1 MMIKLTNQMYKL
13 FLARR
18 RWVARAKGVE
28 LGRHV
33 RLGPGVDFN
42 LSGSYRNTLRVA
54 GGRGQIRIGDQGWI
68 EKGAVLWA
76 FDGAIRT
83 GTNVFLGPYVTI
95 YGHGGVEIGDQ
106 TLVSMH
112 STILSSNH
120 AVPEKG
126 KEIRAQPDILLPTKI
141 GRDCWIGANAVIL
154 GGVTI
159 GDGCVVGAGAVVT
172 KDLPTYSVAVGV
184 PAKIVRSREK
194 ESA

>member
-1 MMIKLTNQMYKL
+1 MRL
-13 FLARR
+13 FLNQLYKVKLAWRRSLAAR
-18 RWVARAKGVE
+18 KGVE
-28 LGRHV
+28 LGRDV

-42 LSGSYRNTLRVA
+42 LSGSYRNTLRPA
-54 GGRGQIRIGDQGWI
+54 GSKGQIRIGDQGWI
-68 EKGAVLWA
+68 ERGAVLWA
-76 FDGAIRT
+76 FEGAIRT

-112 STILSSNH
+112 ATILSANH
-120 AVPEKG
+120 GVPEKG

-172 KDLPTYSVAVGV
+172 GDLPAYSVAVGV
-184 PAKIVRSREK
+184 PARVARSRG
-194 ESA
+194 

>member
-1 MMIKLTNQMYKL
+1 MSKIWNQVYKIIL
-13 FLARR
+13 AARR
-18 RWVARAKGVE
+18 IIAQAKGVK
-28 LGRHV
+28 LGRDV

-42 LSGSYRNTLRVA
+42 LGGSYRNTLKPA
-54 GGRGQIRIGDQGWI
+54 GTKGQIRIGNQGWI

-76 FDGAIRT
+76 FEGSIKT

-112 STILSSNH
+112 TTILSSNH
-120 AVPEKG
+120 TVPERG

-159 GDGCVVGAGAVVT
+159 GDGCVIGAGAVVT
-172 KDLPTYSVAVGV
+172 GDLLPLTVAVGV
-184 PAKIVRSREK
+184 PARETK
-194 ESA
+194 RRT

>member
-1 MMIKLTNQMYKL
+1 MTKLINQLYKL

-18 RWVARAKGVE
+18 LWVARAKGVK

-33 RLGPGVDFN
+33 RLGSGVDFN
-42 LSGSYRNTLRVA
+42 LGGGYRNTLKPA
-54 GGRGQIRIGDQGWI
+54 GTKGEIRIGEQGWI

-76 FDGAIRT
+76 FDGSIKT

-112 STILSSNH
+112 ATILSSNH
-120 AVPEKG
+120 TVPDRG
-126 KEIRAQPDILLPTKI
+126 KEIRAQPDILLPAKI

-159 GDGCVVGAGAVVT
+159 GDGCVVAAGAVVT
-172 KDLPTYSVAVGV
+172 KDLPAYSIAAGV
-184 PAKIVRSREK
+184 PARVVRSRT
-194 ESA
+194 